1 MPRWVSL
8 SLSLVLAG
16 CGGSASQD
24 DEAGSASSE
33 SDDASGS
40 NGSNGSESASGSES
54 GTSESGTSESSTSE
68 SSTSESSTGES
79 STSESSS
86 SESSTDTSGETT
98 SESGDTTTT
107 DSGGDE
113 LPLWLLSVDEP
124 GGNVHALVRISLAPG
139 EEGTTTVIC
148 PDLLLPASLPANSA
162 FTSLT
167 FNANVLYASAQDDA
181 NGDTLVIIDPCV
193 CEVTEVGKY
202 GFSLVNGITSN
213 AGQVMFGLSAQS
225 DVIIDIDPQTATGTQ
240 LTMLGANW
248 GSHGL
253 SWSDEQLNL
262 LYGINASTD
271 RLHTFDGADASELG
285 SIMLDVDFASVGLEL
300 HPGLATLYACGV
312 AGQTTDLFAIDV
324 DTGTVSQVAATGL
337 VAGCD
342 NLGAPFGPVE
352 CIPQ

>member
-1 MPRWVSL
+1 MPLAFSL
-8 SLSLVLAG
+8 ALALAG
-16 CGGSASQD
+16 CGGSTSQD
-24 DEAGSASSE
+24 DEAGNE
-33 SDDASGS
+33 STSP
-40 NGSNGSESASGSES
+40 ESSGSES
-54 GTSESGTSESSTSE
+54 SGSESVSGSESTTSSESTSSESSGSESTSSE
-68 SSTSESSTGES
+68 SSGSESSG
-79 STSESSS
+79 SESTS

-98 SESGDTTTT
+98 SETDTTTT

-139 EEGTTTVIC
+139 EEGVTTVIC
-148 PDLLLPASLPANSA
+148 PDLALPPSLPANSA

-167 FNANVLYASAQDDA
+167 FNANVLYGSAQDNA

-193 CEVTEVGKY
+193 CEVSEVGKY
-202 GFSLVNGITSN
+202 GFTLVNGITSN
-213 AGQVMFGLSAQS
+213 AAQVMFGLSAQS
-225 DVIIDIDPQTATGTQ
+225 DVIIDIDPQTATGSQ
-240 LTMLGANW
+240 VAALGVNW

-253 SWSDEQLNL
+253 SWSDEQLNV

-271 RLHTFDGADASELG
+271 RLHTFDGTDASELG
-285 SIMLDVDFASVGLEL
+285 SILLDADFSSVGLEL
-300 HPGLATLYACGV
+300 HPGLATLYACGI
-312 AGQTTDLFAIDV
+312 AGQGTDLFSIDV
-324 DTGTVSQVAATGL
+324 DTGTVTQVAATGL